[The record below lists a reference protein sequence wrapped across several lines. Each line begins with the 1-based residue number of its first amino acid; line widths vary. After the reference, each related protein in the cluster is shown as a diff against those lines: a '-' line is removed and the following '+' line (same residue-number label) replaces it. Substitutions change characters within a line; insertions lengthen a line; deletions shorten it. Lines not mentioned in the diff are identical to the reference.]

1 MGYCQDDKLVNTI
14 CDLYEKI
21 SKLESLKPCEDVDTL
36 FKQLVSTCIPPNP
49 NIDVTRMSESIQ
61 EMRSNLIKLCGH
73 AEGHLEHH
81 FSSILN
87 SFEDNP
93 LHHLNFFPYYNN
105 YLKLSKLEFDLLEQN
120 LNGSVPKTV
129 AFIGSGPLPLTSIVL
144 ASSHLKDSIFH
155 NFDVDP
161 SANSVA
167 ARLVSSDPDL
177 SQRMFFHTVD
187 VMDMSGSLKDF
198 DVVFLAALVGMDKQE
213 KIKVI
218 EHLEKHMSP
227 GALLMLRSAHGP
239 RAFLYPIVEPCDLQ
253 GFQVLSVY
261 HPTDEVIN
269 SVVISRKLAGDVGNG
284 VIHDHM
290 DQDCDIACNCS
301 QIHAIMNKKK
311 SIVEEFTGSIEEQ
324 LS

>member
-1 MGYCQDDKLVNTI
+1 MGYCQDDQLVNTI
-14 CDLYEKI
+14 CDLYDKI
-21 SKLESLKPCEDVDTL
+21 SKLESLKPCEDVNTL
-36 FKQLVSTCIPPNP
+36 FSQLVSTCIPPNP
-49 NIDVTRMSESIQ
+49 NIDVTMMCESIQ
-61 EMRSNLIKLCGH
+61 EMRSKLIKICGE

-81 FSSILN
+81 FSSILT

-93 LHHLNFFPYYNN
+93 LHHLNLFPYYNN
-105 YLKLSKLEFDLLEQN
+105 YLKLSKLEFDLLQQN
-120 LNGSVPKTV
+120 LNGSVPKSV
-129 AFIGSGPLPLTSIVL
+129 AFVGSGPLPLTSIVL
-144 ASSHLKDSIFH
+144 SSFHLKDSIFH

-187 VMDMSGSLKDF
+187 VMDVTESLKGF
-198 DVVFLAALVGMDKQE
+198 DVVFLAALVGMDKHE

-239 RAFLYPIVEPCDLQ
+239 RAFLYPIVEPCDLH

-269 SVVISRKLAGDVGNG
+269 SIVISRKFGGDDVD
-284 VIHDHM
+284 HDHM
-290 DQDCDIACNCS
+290 DQASELGCNCS
-301 QIHAIMNKKK
+301 QIHTIMNKKK
-311 SIVEEFTGSIEEQ
+311 SIIEEFPGAIEEQ

>member
-1 MGYCQDDKLVNTI
+1 MGYCQDDQLVNTI

-21 SKLESLKPCEDVDTL
+21 SKLETLKPCQDVDTL

-49 NIDVTRMSESIQ
+49 NIDVTKMSESIQ
-61 EMRSNLIKLCGH
+61 EMRSNLIKLCGE

-81 FSSILN
+81 FTSILN

-93 LHHLNFFPYYNN
+93 LHHLNLFPYYDN

-144 ASSHLKDSIFH
+144 ASYHLKDSIFH
-155 NFDVDP
+155 NFDID
-161 SANSVA
+161 STANSVA

-187 VMDMSGSLKDF
+187 VMDVTESLKGF

-253 GFQVLSVY
+253 GFQVLSIY

-269 SVVISRKLAGDVGNG
+269 SVVISRKLGEDG
-284 VIHDHM
+284 VEHEDHM
-290 DQDCDIACNCS
+290 DHQDSGLACNCS
-301 QIHAIMNKKK
+301 KIHAIMNKKK
-311 SIVEEFTGSIEEQ
+311 SIIEEFAIEEQ

>member
-1 MGYCQDDKLVNTI
+1 MGYYCQEDKLVNTI

-21 SKLESLKPCEDVDTL
+21 SKLESLKPSEDVDTL

-49 NIDVTRMSESIQ
+49 NIDVTKMSASIQ
-61 EMRSNLIKLCGH
+61 EMRSNLIKLCGE
-73 AEGHLEHH
+73 AEGYLEHH
-81 FSSILN
+81 FSSILT

-93 LHHLNFFPYYNN
+93 LHHLNIFPYYNN

-129 AFIGSGPLPLTSIVL
+129 AFLGSGPLPLTSIVL
-144 ASSHLKDSIFH
+144 ASFHLRDSIFH
-155 NFDVDP
+155 NFDIDP

-167 ARLVSSDPDL
+167 ARLVSSDSDL

-187 VMDMSGSLKDF
+187 VMDMTESLKSF
-198 DVVFLAALVGMDKQE
+198 DVVFLAALVGMDKND

-269 SVVISRKLAGDVGNG
+269 SVVVSRKLGGDG
-284 VIHDHM
+284 VVDDHM
-290 DQDCDIACNCS
+290 DHQDSGLSCNCS
-301 QIHAIMNKKK
+301 KIQAIMNKKK
-311 SIVEEFTGSIEEQ
+311 SIIEEFAGAIEEQ